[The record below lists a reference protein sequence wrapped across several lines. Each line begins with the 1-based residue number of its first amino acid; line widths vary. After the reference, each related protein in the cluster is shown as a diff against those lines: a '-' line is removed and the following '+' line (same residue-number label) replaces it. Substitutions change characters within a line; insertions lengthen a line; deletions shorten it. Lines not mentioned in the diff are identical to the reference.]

1 MSILDQKTFISAI
14 SPFDRLRNSEFEA
27 VTEAM
32 DIAYFKPGVKLIAR
46 NNPAPDHLY
55 IIIKG
60 LVQEVDEEEEI
71 IALHVSQDSFD
82 AMSLIDG
89 QCKNEFIVQE
99 ELLCYLLPKEI
110 FLTLI
115 HNNTSFQTFY
125 YQNLSQRLDHLI
137 DQRNNKELVG
147 FMVAKIGE
155 AYIHPP
161 IFVDANASIY
171 QAVEILEEH
180 KATSVL
186 VNKNNE
192 IGIVTDTDIRKSVVL
207 QRQSVDSAV
216 GNIATYNLLSMQK
229 NDFLF
234 NALLKMT
241 KHTIKRLIIYDEQ
254 ETIVG
259 VLDQMDLL
267 SFFSN
272 HSHLI
277 AVQIERATTTE
288 QLKKASLNLIS
299 MIQTLYAKGLKI
311 KYISQLVSEL
321 NGKIFNKLYNLVA
334 PVELVENSCFIVMGS
349 EGRSEQIIK
358 TDQDNALIWRNDFV
372 YDSLNKIKQELTE
385 ILIDFGYPPCPGN
398 IMVSNPAWSQS
409 LKTFQEAIFHWIE
422 YPHHN
427 TLMNLAIFYDAT
439 VVAGDELLLQQA
451 KDYLFNLLT
460 DNKSYFSHF
469 AKPTL
474 AFETPLG
481 IFANFIVEKSQHK
494 DQLDIKKGGIFPIVH
509 GIRSLALEHKLTQTN
524 TMERIQVLRDKGL
537 FSHQFA
543 EELMEAFGFML
554 SLRLQAELEKIQLG
568 YSYDNYIT
576 PSQLNKL
583 ERDLLKDALK
593 IVNEF
598 KKFITYH
605 FKLNMVS

>member
-14 SPFDRLRNSEFEA
+14 SPFDRLSNSEFEA

-32 DIAYFKPGVKLIAR
+32 DIAYFKPGEKLIAR
-46 NNPAPDHLY
+46 GNAAPDSLY

-60 LVQEVDEEEEI
+60 LVQEINEEEEI
-71 IALHVSQDSFD
+71 VTLHVSQDSFD
-82 AMSLIDG
+82 PMSLIEG
-89 QCKNEFIVQE
+89 TCKNDFIVQE
-99 ELLCYLLPKEI
+99 ELLCYLLPKEL

-115 HNNTSFQTFY
+115 HNNTRFQGFY
-125 YQNLSQRLDHLI
+125 YQNLSQRLNHLI
-137 DQRNNKELVG
+137 EQRNNKELVS

-161 IFVDANASIY
+161 IFVEADDSIY
-171 QAVEILEEH
+171 QAVEKLEEH

-186 VNKNNE
+186 VKKNNDV
-192 IGIVTDTDIRKSVVL
+192 GIVTDTDIRKSVVL

-216 GNIATYNLLSMQK
+216 GNIATYNLLSMQE

-241 KHTIKRLIIYDEQ
+241 KHTIKRLIIHDEQ

-277 AVQIERATTTE
+277 AVQIERATTIE
-288 QLKKASLNLIS
+288 QLKKASQNLIS
-299 MIQTLYAKGLKI
+299 MIQTLYAKGVKI
-311 KYISQLVSEL
+311 KHISQLVSEL
-321 NGKIFNKLYNLVA
+321 NEKIFNKLYRLIA
-334 PVELVENSCFIVMGS
+334 PAELVDNSCFIVMGS
-349 EGRSEQIIK
+349 EGRGEQIMK
-358 TDQDNALIWRNDFV
+358 TDQDNALIWHNDFT
-372 YDSLNKIKQELTE
+372 YDSLNQVKQTLTE
-385 ILIDFGYPPCPGN
+385 TLIDFGYPPCPGN

-409 LKTFQEAIFHWIE
+409 LKTFQESIFHWLE
-422 YPHHN
+422 YPQHN

-439 VVAGDELLLQQA
+439 AVAGNEQLLQQA
-451 KDYLFNLLT
+451 KDYLFHLLS
-460 DNKSYFSHF
+460 DKKSYFTHF

-481 IFANFIVEKSQHK
+481 IFANFIVEKSQNK

-509 GIRSLALEHKLTQTN
+509 GIRSLALEHRLTQTN
-524 TMERIQVLRDKGL
+524 TMERIQILKDKGL
-537 FSHQFA
+537 FNAQFA
-543 EELMEAFGFML
+543 EELIEAFGFML
-554 SLRLQAELEKIQLG
+554 SLRLQTELEQVQLG
-568 YSYDNYIT
+568 HSYNNYIN